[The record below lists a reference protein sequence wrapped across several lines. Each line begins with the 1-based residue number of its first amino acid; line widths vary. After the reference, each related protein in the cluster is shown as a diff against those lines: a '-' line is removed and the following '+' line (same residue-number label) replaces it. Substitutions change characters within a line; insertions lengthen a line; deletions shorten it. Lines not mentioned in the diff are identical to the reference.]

1 MPSQRKSKWTDEQ
14 KRERARRNYDAFI
27 ERKGILYPY
36 YALMDSRQRIAADGL
51 KLVERVNGKLPYT
64 VNLTSCRPL
73 ENHERADWKPTKGN
87 HGEDEVQ
94 AKAKT
99 AQHPSTGRSA
109 TS

>member
-1 MPSQRKSKWTDEQ
+1 MPPKSKWTAEQ
-14 KRERARRNYDAFI
+14 KKERARRNYEAFI

-73 ENHERADWKPTKGN
+73 ENHERADHQQQRTKKG
-87 HGEDEVQ
+87 
-94 AKAKT
+94 K
-99 AQHPSTGRSA
+99 
-109 TS
+109 